1 VIFLKNNVLRTA
13 LCFAFV
19 LALFLTCIARIAAIV
34 TNEKISASANGNTTL
49 VTVIRLRGN
58 VFDCNGIPLT
68 GTRYKNYAVIT
79 PTPLT
84 VTYCSTVLYGEQK
97 IKVMAKLRN
106 HKPVLIESEREL
118 ICAGI
123 INVKAPEHSPMNGYC
138 AHLLGY
144 TDSSF
149 HGVSGIEKAYDD
161 LLYSEKSITVRY
173 AAGGNNQVLS
183 GVEPIVDTHSLVT
196 ASGVA
201 LTIDNTVQAV
211 LEKAAQSLNKGAIIV
226 SEVGTGCIRGMVSR
240 PVFDI
245 NNLAAS
251 LKDEDSPFINRCLT
265 GYNVGSVF
273 KPCVAAAAMEKG
285 KAKVFYD
292 CTGSNTVDGIS
303 FACHKADGHGS
314 LGLNSAIA
322 NSCNSYFYN
331 LAFLTGEKS
340 ILTKASVFG
349 FGYKKSLCNGIF
361 TANENLP
368 DTNEELGN
376 IELANISIGQ
386 GALLASP
393 VTMLSLYSAIANNG
407 VYYPP
412 YVVLGEVKNG
422 EIKEE
427 KPPLPIK
434 AIGES
439 TANVLKQSLKEV
451 VENGTGKNAFSPFVT
466 LAGKTATA
474 ETGWQNG
481 KASQHSWFCGF
492 FPFET
497 PKYVAVVLVEDSE
510 KNQSLAALIF
520 KEIAEGLCRLIG

>member
-1 VIFLKNNVLRTA
+1 MKNNVLRTA

-19 LALFLTCIARIAAIV
+19 VALFLTCIARIAAIV
-34 TNEKISASANGNTTL
+34 TSEKISASINGNTTL
-49 VTVIRLRGN
+49 ITVGRLRGN
-58 VFDCNGIPLT
+58 IFDCNGIPLT

-97 IKVMAKLRN
+97 INVLAKLKNR
-106 HKPVLIESEREL
+106 KPILIETEREL
-118 ICAGI
+118 VCAGI
-123 INVKAPEHSPMNGYC
+123 INLKAPEHSPSNGYC

-149 HGVSGIEKAYDD
+149 HGVSGIEKAYDS
-161 LLYSEKSITVRY
+161 LLFSDKSITVRY
-173 AAGGNNQVLS
+173 AVGGNNQVLS
-183 GVEPIVDTHSLVT
+183 GVEPVVDTHSYVT

-211 LEKAAQSLNKGAIIV
+211 LEKAAQRLNKGAIIV
-226 SEVGTGCIRGMVSR
+226 SEAGTGCIRGMVSR
-240 PVFDI
+240 PVFDL

-251 LKDEDSPFINRCLT
+251 LNAEDSPFINRCLT

-285 KAKVFYD
+285 WAGVFYD

-303 FACHKADGHGS
+303 FACHKADGHGK

-340 ILTKASVFG
+340 ILNKASVLG
-349 FGYKKSLCNGIF
+349 FGYKKSLCEGIF
-361 TANENLP
+361 TVNENLP
-368 DTNEELGN
+368 DINRELCN

-393 VTMLSLYSAIANNG
+393 VTMLSLYEAIANKG

-427 KPPLPIK
+427 KPPLPIR
-434 AIGES
+434 AINES
-439 TANVLKQSLKEV
+439 TANKLKQSLKEV
-451 VENGTGKNAFSPFVT
+451 VESGTGKKAFSSLVT

-474 ETGWQNG
+474 ETGWENG
-481 KASQHSWFCGF
+481 RASQHSWFCGF
-492 FPFET
+492 FPFES

-510 KNQSLAALIF
+510 KDEGLAAEIF
-520 KEIAEGLCRLIG
+520 KEIAEGLCRF